1 VNGGPR
7 EPSTEAEVEHPSIE
21 LLQFP
26 YSHYN
31 EKARW
36 ALDLKRVPHARR
48 NLLPGPHMLP
58 IKRLTGQTT
67 VPVLRIGERVVPGS
81 ARIIDELEQRYPEPP
96 LYPADSAL
104 RKRALE
110 IQAWFDEEIGPRV
123 RRALFSMLLDEP
135 AYVCRMFAH
144 DKSAPVRAFYR
155 ASFPFVTG
163 VMKKS
168 MGITDPASV
177 EEAFATTREALD
189 FVAKQAGPEG
199 QLVGDRF
206 TVADLTA
213 AALLAPCANPPNSAM
228 SRPQPMPE
236 ALAGWGQQW
245 ADHPGTA
252 WVLDQYHRH
261 RPPI

>member
-36 ALDLKRVPHARR
+36 ALDLKHVPHARR

-96 LYPADSAL
+96 LYPADPAL
-104 RKRALE
+104 RKWALE
-110 IQAWFDEEIGPRV
+110 IQACFDEEIGPRV
-123 RRALFSMLLDEP
+123 RRCAPSTGP
-135 AYVCRMFAH
+135 AFR
-144 DKSAPVRAFYR
+144 SSRA
-155 ASFPFVTG
+155 
-163 VMKKS
+163 
-168 MGITDPASV
+168 
-177 EEAFATTREALD
+177 
-189 FVAKQAGPEG
+189 
-199 QLVGDRF
+199 
-206 TVADLTA
+206 
-213 AALLAPCANPPNSAM
+213 
-228 SRPQPMPE
+228 
-236 ALAGWGQQW
+236 
-245 ADHPGTA
+245 
-252 WVLDQYHRH
+252 
-261 RPPI
+261 